1 MSLEVGVCEYILK
14 YFYLYIN
21 SDLAHM
27 TIFWHYQANTITLY
41 EYPFGWMTLHIL
53 FIEISNTLNQ
63 DE

>member
-14 YFYLYIN
+14 DFYLYIN

-41 EYPFGWMTLHIL
+41 EYPFGWMT
-53 FIEISNTLNQ
+53 
-63 DE
+63 